1 MPLDV
6 RLTFSTYHK
15 GPKPRQLRMC
25 RSFLFINTANSYFA
39 IQDEVIRILLMAG
52 STDARIFAK
61 RK

>member
-6 RLTFSTYHK
+6 RLTFPTYHK

-39 IQDEVIRILLMAG
+39 IQDEVMGTSKNSDLREFV
-52 STDARIFAK
+52 RV
-61 RK
+61 